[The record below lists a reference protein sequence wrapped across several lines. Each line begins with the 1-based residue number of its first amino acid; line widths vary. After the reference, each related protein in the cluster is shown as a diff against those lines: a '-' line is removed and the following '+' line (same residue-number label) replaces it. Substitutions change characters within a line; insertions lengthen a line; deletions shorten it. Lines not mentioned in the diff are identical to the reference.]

1 MSADPALT
9 PIRRQYLDLKARYP
23 NAILL
28 FRLGDF
34 YETFDEDAKIAA
46 KELDLTLTS
55 RPMGKSGRI
64 PMAGVPYHAVEGYL
78 AKLISKGY
86 RVAICEQLADPS
98 SVKGIVPRDVVRVVT
113 PGTVI
118 EPQLLES
125 KRNNYLAAY
134 VPGAVDAGIAFID
147 ITTSEFGVTQVPLE
161 RAAAE
166 LQRLAPSELLVR
178 EGAALPEGLESTV
191 TPVED
196 GWLQPDRARERLLE
210 HFQVAS
216 LEGYGCQ
223 HLPRAVSAAAAI
235 LAYLQETQP
244 PALKQVTRLFTY
256 STDAWMNLDAQ
267 TVRNLEIFHHSRS
280 GGTERSLMAVLD
292 LTRTAMGGRL
302 LRHWLER
309 PLTKLEPLRRRQ
321 DAVDWFY
328 RSAIARGQVVK
339 LLGRMPDLER
349 LVNRIRGGHSSPRE
363 LVSLRQGLELVPHI
377 NDALAHGGGK
387 GVGLPPLERLHACPE
402 VRELIAHA
410 VQDDPPVS
418 LDQGEVVRPGFSL
431 ELDSLREQC
440 QTAREKLLGMEKG
453 ERERTGVKSLKV
465 GYNKVFGYYI
475 EVSNTH
481 RASIPPD
488 YIRKQT
494 LVGAERFFTP
504 DLKEIENTLLHAQE
518 RMLDLERDLFRQ
530 VCAQV
535 AEGAEQVL
543 DLAAFLASLDCHVAL
558 SEAAIRY
565 GYARPEMDEGDALHI
580 ENGRHPVVERFL
592 EGASFV
598 PNDTELSN
606 SGCQIALITG
616 PNMSGKSTYLRQVAL
631 IVLMAQI
638 GSFVPASKA
647 RIGLVDRVFTR
658 IGAQDDLATG
668 QSTFMVEMAETAN
681 ILHHATPRSLVVLDE
696 IGRGTSTYDG
706 ISIAQGV
713 VEQLHNHGPVA
724 AKALFATH
732 YHELTA
738 LSSYLPLVKNFTFAV
753 AEENGSVVFLRRILP
768 GTADRSYGIH
778 VARLAGLPEAVV
790 RRAEM
795 VLLTLEGNDRSANG
809 TKPGPSA
816 QQLPLLPPLSHL
828 QEEILALELDSLT
841 PIEALTKLYQLQKQA
856 RDD

>member
-34 YETFDEDAKIAA
+34 YETFDEDARIAA
-46 KELDLTLTS
+46 RELDLTLTS
-55 RPMGKSGRI
+55 RPMGRNGRT

-113 PGTVI
+113 PGTVV

-134 VPGAVDAGIAFID
+134 VPGATDAGIAFID
-147 ITTSEFGVTQVPLE
+147 ITTSEFGVTQVTLE

-178 EGAALPEGLESTV
+178 EGTALPFGLESTV

-244 PALKQVTRLFTY
+244 PILKQVTRLFTY
-256 STDAWMNLDAQ
+256 STDSWMNLDAQ
-267 TVRNLEIFHHSRS
+267 TVRNLEIFNHSRS

-309 PLTKLEPLRRRQ
+309 PLTQLEPLRRRQ

-328 RSAIARGQVVK
+328 RSTIARGQVIK

-363 LVSLRQGLELVPHI
+363 LVSLRQGLELVPGI

-387 GVGLPPLERLHACPE
+387 GLGLPPLERLHACAE

-410 VQDDPPVS
+410 IQDDPPAS
-418 LDQGEVVRPGFSL
+418 LDQGEVVRPGFSP
-431 ELDSLREQC
+431 ELDGLREQC
-440 QTAREKLLGMEKG
+440 QTARERLLSMEKQ
-453 ERERTGVKSLKV
+453 ERERTGVRSLKV

-481 RASIPPD
+481 RALIPPD

-543 DLAAFLASLDCHVAL
+543 DLAASLASLDCHVAL

-592 EGASFV
+592 EGGNFV

-638 GSFVPASKA
+638 GSFVPASRA

-795 VLLTLEGNDRSANG
+795 VLLALEGNDRGVNG
-809 TKPGPSA
+809 AKPVPPA
-816 QQLPLLPPLSHL
+816 QQLPLLPPTSRLH
-828 QEEILALELDSLT
+828 EEILALELDSLT
-841 PIEALTKLYQLQKQA
+841 PIEALTKLYQLQKEA
-856 RDD
+856 RDN